1 MPAASLET
9 ANPQPSNRSRLRR
22 SGRML
27 VRVGSVLLALS
38 LVLTLVA
45 GLATRSLLNHLST
58 NAYEVLDGRGTL
70 DLDAGSDRSLY
81 VIGGLVAPGEDV
93 PTPVEDIT
101 CTVSGPDGP
110 VPVAHLKDQGKKVGI
125 DTALARLQ
133 IVGSFTTRASGPH
146 TIDCTGLGVVVA
158 PELNPVT
165 TLMRIGG
172 LLLGSLGVFGGAT
185 LLLIGGILSLFVRH
199 GASGEDDDD
208 ADDEGYDDED
218 QPPEGGAKE
227 WWDESPENAP
237 APGSDDADPE
247 STEPQP
253 APARSLV
260 DVDTDDYVEV
270 SQEELDALSEQEIA
284 DLVGSGALIFVDDDD
299 QLVPLETPVD
309 EDSREDTYR

>member
-1 MPAASLET
+1 MPAASPET

-45 GLATRSLLNHLST
+45 GLATRSLLNNLST

-70 DLDAGSDRSLY
+70 DLDAGSVRSLY

-101 CTVSGPDGP
+101 CMVSGPDGP
-110 VPVAHLKDQGKKVGI
+110 VPVTHLKDQGKKVGI

-165 TLMRIGG
+165 ALLRIGG

-185 LLLIGGILSLFVRH
+185 LLLIGGILTLIVRH
-199 GASGEDDDD
+199 GVSDDDD
-208 ADDEGYDDED
+208 DDEGYDDQD

-227 WWDESPENAP
+227 WWDESPGSAP
-237 APGSDDADPE
+237 APDSSDASLEP
-247 STEPQP
+247 TEPQT
-253 APARSLV
+253 ASARSLV

-284 DLVGSGALIFVDDDD
+284 DLVRSGALIFVDDDD